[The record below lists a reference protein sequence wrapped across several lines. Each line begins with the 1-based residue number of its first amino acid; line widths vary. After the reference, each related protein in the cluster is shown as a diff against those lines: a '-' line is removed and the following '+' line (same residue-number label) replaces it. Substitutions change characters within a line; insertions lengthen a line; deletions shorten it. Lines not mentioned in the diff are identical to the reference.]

1 MSTAR
6 FVLALAATAGA
17 ASSAIA
23 AIGDINGLRIRTNNF
38 YDHTNAFDQFYIHN
52 GGPGVPFAPV
62 QNGVISASGLS
73 GTHTITEKYP
83 AADDGAGGNFA
94 NRHLAFLSS
103 DGGMTDYDFDGT
115 ESFFFC
121 ARVTMRT
128 FGVNWAPGESRNIE
142 AGFMLTIP
150 HDGGAWTN
158 EGLVLAG
165 SNGTSFAN
173 DGFTGG
179 VFSLF
184 GEGNGT
190 GIPLI
195 TGAPDPGNPNYTMG
209 GADISFAYISP
220 ADGGGTSYT
229 QVTVRDLNS
238 GVQKI
243 FSWLP
248 LSNSAFALVPGSHL
262 GFWVQDAKQQFIIGS
277 EYETTFSNIKIIPA
291 PGSVALLGLGA
302 LVVGRRRR

>member
-17 ASSAIA
+17 ASSAMA
-23 AIGDINGLRIRTNNF
+23 AIGDINGLRIRTNTT
-38 YDHTNAFDQFYIHN
+38 YHHTNAFDQYYSHN
-52 GGPGVPFAPV
+52 GGPGVPFAPMP
-62 QNGVISASGLS
+62 NGVISASGLS
-73 GTHTITEKYP
+73 GTHTIHEVIP
-83 AADDGAGGNFA
+83 AADDGIGENFA
-94 NRHLAFLSS
+94 NKHLAFLSA
-103 DGGMTDYDFDGT
+103 DGGLTDYDFDGT
-115 ESFFFC
+115 ESFYFC

-142 AGFMLTIP
+142 SGFMLTIP

-195 TGAPDPGNPNYTMG
+195 TGAPDPGNPNYTVG

-229 QVTVRDLNS
+229 QVTVRDINS
-238 GVQKI
+238 GVEKI

-248 LSNSAFALVPGSHL
+248 LDNAAFALVPGSHL
-262 GFWVQDAKQQFIIGS
+262 GFWVQDAKQQSIIGS

-302 LVVGRRRR
+302 LAVGRRRR